1 MRSLAIVIAV
11 LAAASPATAG
21 VVVESA
27 TDASRCTSDERAQNT
42 TTLRRTLDRLSTQLS
57 TTNAGIDATI
67 VSLSVEPAGALVVV
81 SAQVRLAISDENG
94 RLLTVLTGGAK
105 VEMSAREYRARKLPR
120 MRQDA
125 VVGAVEGM
133 FGKVKASLRQLP
145 RS

>member
-42 TTLRRTLDRLSTQLS
+42 TTLRRTLDRLTAQLS
-57 TTNAGIDATI
+57 TTNAKVDATI
-67 VSLSVEPAGALVVV
+67 VSLSVEPAGSLVVV
-81 SAQVRLAISDENG
+81 TAQVRLAISDENN
-94 RLLTVLTGGAK
+94 RLLTVVTGGAK

-125 VVGAVEGM
+125 VAGAVEGM